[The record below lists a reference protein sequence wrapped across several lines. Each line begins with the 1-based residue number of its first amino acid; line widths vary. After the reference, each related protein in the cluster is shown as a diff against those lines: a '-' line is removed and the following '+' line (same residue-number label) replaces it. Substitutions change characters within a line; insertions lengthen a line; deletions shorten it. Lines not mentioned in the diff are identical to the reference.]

1 MLCAEFL
8 FKNQNSSEQ
17 FATLLE
23 RLLKV
28 FEQIRDIEDPTQSY
42 IDVMKRWQ
50 CSAKNSDRQQRRSSV
65 DSAAIPAQ

>member
-1 MLCAEFL
+1 V
-8 FKNQNSSEQ
+8 SEK

-28 FEQIRDIEDPTQSY
+28 FEQIRDIEDPGQSY

-50 CSAKNSDRQQRRSSV
+50 CSAKNNNKQQRQPSV
-65 DSAAIPAQ
+65 DSAALPA